1 VILRYTKTMDHAKT
15 KILNVMVSYL
25 VVQPKKQHGITH
37 IFW

>member
-1 VILRYTKTMDHAKT
+1 VVLRYAKTMDHAKT

-25 VVQPKKQHGITH
+25 VVQPKQHGITH